1 MDRDFCNNR
10 IDIYFLLYL
19 DILFEFFNLVIFC
32 NNNILDFNELIN
44 LLCHQFNV
52 ILIT

>member
-10 IDIYFLLYL
+10 IDIYCYYNI
-19 DILFEFFNLVIFC
+19 DILFEFFNLVIFFS
-32 NNNILDFNELIN
+32 ILDFNEIIS